1 MNKYKYKQFIK
12 VPKLKNMKNENGKIQ
27 SKMTKPS
34 IEKKKK

>member
-12 VPKLKNMKNENGKIQ
+12 LPKLKNMKNENGKIQ
-27 SKMTKPS
+27 SKMAKPS